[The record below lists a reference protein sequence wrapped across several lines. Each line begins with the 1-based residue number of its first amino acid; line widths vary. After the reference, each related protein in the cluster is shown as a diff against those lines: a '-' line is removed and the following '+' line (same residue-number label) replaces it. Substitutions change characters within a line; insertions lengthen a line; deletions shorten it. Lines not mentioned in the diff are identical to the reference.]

1 MPRSTDALQGI
12 VAQGGEAPVQAPGQV
27 IDGDDFRRL
36 LRSGTTWLERNAVAV
51 DALNVFPVPDGD
63 TGTNMLLTMRAAVEG
78 AHKVK
83 GSGAA
88 QAMKGAAQGAV
99 MGARGNSGVIL
110 SQIVAGIARGLG
122 DQTTCD
128 GNVLARALAEG
139 AATAYRAVT
148 RPVEGTILTV
158 ARAAGEGAA
167 AAVKGSPGAVSP
179 SIQIVLEGAVSA
191 ALDAVQRTPQQLPL
205 LQQAGVVDAG
215 GEGYRIILE
224 GMAFAVA
231 GTELPESAATTSPAT
246 LIQGT
251 EGTESTRPA
260 VAGIGAGV
268 APERLIGGPTEA
280 GEEWG
285 YCTQFVIHAPGL
297 NIDDVRREIQDIAES
312 ALVVGD
318 ESLVRVHGHTED
330 PGRLLTYAVRH
341 GRLERVS
348 IEDMDVQHDAWLRSQ
363 VETAAVESAA
373 QDADNPTPEEGQVAA
388 ASVAAMSVASAVVAA
403 VATVAVA
410 PGPGIADVFRSLG
423 AGEIVLGGQTMNP
436 STNDILEAA
445 EKTGARAVLVLP
457 NNSRILL
464 AAHQAATVAAE
475 RTLQLLVVPTR
486 TVPQGVAAQLAFR
499 SEATPEENAKAMA
512 DAAEGVATVEVTR
525 ATRSVTIDDVSV
537 EAGDFLAL
545 LDDVVVAA
553 TDDPITAATQA
564 LDQGGAER
572 AEIITVY
579 RGDSPA
585 ADAAERFAG
594 ALRERYPQ
602 AEIELVLGGQP
613 HYDYLIAV
621 E

>member
-1 MPRSTDALQGI
+1 MPRRTDVPQGS
-12 VAQGGEAPVQAPGQV
+12 VAPGAQAPGQA

-36 LRSGTTWLERNAVAV
+36 LRSGTIWLERNAAAV

-78 AHKVK
+78 ANKVD

-122 DQTTCD
+122 DQETCD
-128 GNVLARALAEG
+128 GFVLAEAFAEG

-167 AAVKGSPGAVSP
+167 AAVKGSPDAVPP
-179 SIQIVLEGAVSA
+179 SIQTVLEGAVSA
-191 ALDAVQRTPQQLPL
+191 ALDAVQRTPQQLPIL
-205 LQQAGVVDAG
+205 RQAGVVDAG

-224 GMAFAVA
+224 GMALAVA
-231 GTELPESAATTSPAT
+231 GTELPDMAATTAPAA
-246 LIQGT
+246 LV
-251 EGTESTRPA
+251 EGTHHA
-260 VAGIGAGV
+260 VSGIGTGLAL
-268 APERLIGGPTEA
+268 ERHAERHAEGPAEGRRGA

-285 YCTQFVIHAPGL
+285 YCTQFIIQARGL

-318 ESLVRVHGHTED
+318 EGLVRVHGHTED

-348 IEDMDVQHDAWLRSQ
+348 IEDMDAQHDAWLRLQ
-363 VETAAVESAA
+363 VETAAP
-373 QDADNPTPEEGQVAA
+373 DAEHRTPEAGEGTATRMA
-388 ASVAAMSVASAVVAA
+388 TTVVAA

-410 PGPGIADVFRSLG
+410 PGPGIADIFRSLG
-423 AGEIVLGGQTMNP
+423 AGEIVPGGQTMNP

-445 EKTGARAVLVLP
+445 GKTGARAVLVLP

-464 AAHQAATVAAE
+464 AAHQAAAVAVE
-475 RTLQLLVVPTR
+475 RKMQLLVVPTR
-486 TVPQGVAAQLAFR
+486 TVPQGVAAQMAFS
-499 SEATPEENAKAMA
+499 SEATPEANAKAMA
-512 DAAEGVATVEVTR
+512 DAAAGVATVEVTR

-553 TDDPITAATQA
+553 TDDPLTAATQA
-564 LDQGGAER
+564 LDRGGAER

-585 ADAAERFAG
+585 ADAAERFAS
-594 ALRERYPQ
+594 ALRERYPR